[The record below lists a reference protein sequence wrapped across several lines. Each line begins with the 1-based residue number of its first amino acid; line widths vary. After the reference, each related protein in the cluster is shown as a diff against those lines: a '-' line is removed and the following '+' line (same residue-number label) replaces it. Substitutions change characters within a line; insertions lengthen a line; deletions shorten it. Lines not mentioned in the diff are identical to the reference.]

1 MEKKTIDALHGMLS
15 AELDDMVKHGI
26 NTHEELDI
34 VKDLLSSLKN
44 LHKIERYMMEKM
56 EKQEREDEL
65 VTRLFSLEG
74 IERNLTYRWSFGII

>member
-1 MEKKTIDALHGMLS
+1 MEKKTMDALHGMLS

-44 LHKIERYMMEKM
+44 LHKIEKYMMEKW
-56 EKQEREDEL
+56 ENK
-65 VTRLFSLEG
+65 
-74 IERNLTYRWSFGII
+74 